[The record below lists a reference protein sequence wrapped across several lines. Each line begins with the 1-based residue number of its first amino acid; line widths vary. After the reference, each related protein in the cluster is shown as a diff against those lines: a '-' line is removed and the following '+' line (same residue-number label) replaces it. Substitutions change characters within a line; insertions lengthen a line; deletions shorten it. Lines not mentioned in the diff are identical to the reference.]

1 MEKMRFSISSSPHIR
16 QSQTVQSIMRDVVI
30 ALIPTA
36 IYGVIQFGYQAALVM
51 LSGVAGA
58 VLTEF
63 VGNKL
68 TGRPVTV
75 TDFSA
80 IITGLLLAMCC
91 PAYVPLWVPFIGS
104 VFAIAIGKLP
114 FGGLGQNFLNP
125 ALVGRAFLLAS
136 WPALMTHW
144 TPADAVSA
152 ATPLA
157 AYKATGAM
165 ASYGDLFFGNIP
177 GCIGEVSKLCI
188 LIGAAYLLLRHV
200 ITLATPLGY
209 LGGLALMIFAFGGQD
224 GLFTGDAL
232 FAILSGGAMFGAFFM
247 CTDYVTIPVTQKGQ
261 FIMGL
266 GAGILTALIRTF
278 GGYAEGVT
286 YAILF
291 MNVVTPLIDR
301 FVHPKLY
308 GEAKKHA

>member
-1 MEKMRFSISSSPHIR
+1 M
-16 QSQTVQSIMRDVVI
+16 
-30 ALIPTA
+30 
-36 IYGVIQFGYQAALVM
+36 IQFGYQAALVM

-144 TPADAVSA
+144 APADAVSA

-200 ITLATPLGY
+200 ITLATPIGY

-247 CTDYVTIPVTQKGQ
+247 CTDYVTSPVTQKGQ

>member
-75 TDFSA
+75 TYFSA
-80 IITGLLLAMCC
+80 IITGLILAMCC

-144 TPADAVSA
+144 APADAVSA

-200 ITLATPLGY
+200 ITLATPIGY

-247 CTDYVTIPVTQKGQ
+247 CTDYVTSPVTQKGQ

>member
-144 TPADAVSA
+144 APADAVSVSFI
-152 ATPLA
+152 PLRQIFQRFQFR
-157 AYKATGAM
+157 M
-165 ASYGDLFFGNIP
+165 ALFFGNIP

-200 ITLATPLGY
+200 ITLATPIGY

-247 CTDYVTIPVTQKGQ
+247 CTDYVTSPVTQKGQ